1 MHGLMVIDKPE
12 DWTSHDV
19 VNKVRRFVGTRR
31 VGHLGTLDPI
41 ATGVLPLLVGNATRL
56 AQYFK
61 RAEKTY
67 EAVVRFGFSTDTF
80 DRAGA
85 ATSPEVPVNL
95 DRAILEAALEEF
107 RGHIWQIPP
116 DYSAKKIGGT
126 AAYKLA
132 RKQLPVTI
140 PPIEVDIFELTVLD
154 VQSPYVTLRAHCSAG
169 TYIRSIAHDLGVTL
183 GYGAHLHQLRRT
195 QSGDFRISQAITLAR
210 LEELASAGRVTEG
223 LLPAAEL
230 LPEFPSVHVDD
241 STAAQIRNGR
251 EFHVSPFRVK
261 NESRYVKA
269 LSDEG
274 ELLAIGEAI
283 LPNVYKPVVVF
294 PLSVGEAE
302 LSA

>member
-1 MHGLMVIDKPE
+1 MHGLIVIDKPE

-19 VNKVRRFVGTRR
+19 VNKVRRFAGTKR

-41 ATGVLPLLVGNATRL
+41 ATGVLPLLIGQATRL
-56 AQYFK
+56 AQFFT

-95 DRAILEAALEEF
+95 DRETLESALEQF
-107 RGHIWQIPP
+107 RGHIRQIPP

-132 RKQLPVTI
+132 RKQVPVAI
-140 PPIEVDIFELTVLD
+140 PPIEVDIFELTILNLE
-154 VQSPYVTLRAHCSAG
+154 SPYVTLRAHCSAG
-169 TYIRSIAHDLGVTL
+169 TYIRSVAHDLGVAL

-195 QSGDFRISQAITLAR
+195 QSGDFQITQAVTLAH
-210 LEELASAGRVTEG
+210 LQELASAGRVTEA
-223 LLPAAEL
+223 LVPAAEL
-230 LPEFPSVHVDD
+230 LPEFPSVIVENF
-241 STAAQIRNGR
+241 TAAQIRNGR

-269 LSDEG
+269 ISDEG
-274 ELLAIGEAI
+274 ELLAIGQAI
-283 LPNVYKPVVVF
+283 LPNVYRPVVVF
-294 PLSVGEAE
+294 PLNVAE
-302 LSA
+302 PVT